1 MLHFTR
7 SLKKELSFYGFE
19 QTTPHCQS
27 QLKSVSLKSQDNSF
41 QYDDENDVNRNQFQ
55 QKISQPF
62 SGNDSRAASIENQIK
77 QSYGIPPKTIAD
89 IPDDA
94 MMNIDLF

>member
-1 MLHFTR
+1 MLHFTL

-41 QYDDENDVNRNQFQ
+41 
-55 QKISQPF
+55 
-62 SGNDSRAASIENQIK
+62 
-77 QSYGIPPKTIAD
+77 
-89 IPDDA
+89 
-94 MMNIDLF
+94 